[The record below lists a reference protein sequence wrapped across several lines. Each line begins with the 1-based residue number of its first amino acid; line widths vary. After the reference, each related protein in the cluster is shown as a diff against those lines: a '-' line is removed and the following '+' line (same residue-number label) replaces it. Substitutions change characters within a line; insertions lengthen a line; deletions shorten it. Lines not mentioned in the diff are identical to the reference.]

1 MAQKENGNFNI
12 QTFKVPCYYLL
23 VKFSTLSFSNFLG
36 TTPDEQDLPFKHTQ
50 LYYKNAMH
58 NNKLQY
64 LLLVNVQVTKAC
76 NDEPCEPGKS
86 RQGSC
91 NDMKMLIMPIE
102 SSYADCCWMWR
113 TPTMQA
119 YWCVKKTEK
128 MMPPHFVLPAQ
139 SSVLYYKIEMQS
151 WK

>member
-102 SSYADCCWMWR
+102 SSYADCC
-113 TPTMQA
+113 
-119 YWCVKKTEK
+119 
-128 MMPPHFVLPAQ
+128 
-139 SSVLYYKIEMQS
+139 
-151 WK
+151 